1 MSPSPVRSRGVRNS
15 SVSQRPRVYTTEG
28 VILRRRNIGEA
39 DTIFTV
45 FSPTEG
51 KFDAVAKGVR
61 KARSHMRGHLE
72 PLTRSKL
79 LLAHGRTLDV
89 FTQAETITGYRT
101 LREDLDLCGAAVY
114 CCELVLRFTA
124 ERQEHR
130 ELYELLLNTLDA
142 LDARAPL
149 HTVRYFELELLGLM
163 GYEPQVDACAVCGKR
178 LPEADVLLS
187 ASAGGF
193 VCAECRAVAGAG
205 RVISV
210 RAIKVLRY
218 ARSATQEAFAAL
230 RLDESVA
237 REVQSAVAE
246 LIRYVLDRE
255 PNTGKYLDQVA
266 RLPRFSPGADRPDD
280 VQSL

>member
-1 MSPSPVRSRGVRNS
+1 M
-15 SVSQRPRVYTTEG
+15 SQRARVYSTEG
-28 VILRRRNIGEA
+28 IILHRRNFGEA

-51 KFDAVAKGVR
+51 KFEAVARGVR

-79 LLAHGRTLDV
+79 LLAHGRNLDV
-89 FTQAETITGYRT
+89 FTQAETICGYRT
-101 LREDLDLCGAAVY
+101 VREDLDLYGAAIY
-114 CCELVLRFTA
+114 CAELVVRFTA
-124 ERQEHR
+124 ERQE
-130 ELYELLLNTLDA
+130 LPDVYALLLSVVAA

-149 HTVRYFELELLGLM
+149 HVVRYFELGLLGVM
-163 GYEPQVDACAVCGKR
+163 GYEPQVEACAICGMH

-193 VCAECRAVAGAG
+193 VCTNCRPSAGAG

-218 ARSATQEAFAAL
+218 ARLSTLDAFADL
-230 RLDESVA
+230 RMDDSLA
-237 REVQSAVAE
+237 REVQTAVAE

-255 PNTGKYLDQVA
+255 PNSGKYLDQVA
-266 RLPRFSPGADRPDD
+266 RLPHLSPRTVGAGD
-280 VQSL
+280 VQSP

>member
-1 MSPSPVRSRGVRNS
+1 M
-15 SVSQRPRVYTTEG
+15 SQRPRVYTTEG

-61 KARSHMRGHLE
+61 KPRSHMRGHLE

-114 CCELVLRFTA
+114 CAELVVRFTA

-130 ELYELLLNTLDA
+130 ELYERLLDILDA

-149 HTVRYFELELLGLM
+149 HTVRYFELQLLGLM
-163 GYEPQVDACAVCGKR
+163 GYEPQVDVCAICGKR

-193 VCAECRAVAGAG
+193 VCADCRTVAGAG

-210 RAIKVLRY
+210 RAIKVLRH
-218 ARSATQEAFAAL
+218 ARSAELAAFAAL
-230 RLDESVA
+230 RLDESLA
-237 REVQSAVAE
+237 REVQSGLAE

-255 PNTGKYLDQVA
+255 PNTGKYLDQIA
-266 RLPRFSPGADRPDD
+266 RLPRVTPAVDRRDD
-280 VQSL
+280 VQSI

>member
-1 MSPSPVRSRGVRNS
+1 M
-15 SVSQRPRVYTTEG
+15 SQRPRVYTTEG

-51 KFDAVAKGVR
+51 KFDAIARGVR

-79 LLAHGRTLDV
+79 LLAHGRSLDV

-101 LREDLDLCGAAVY
+101 LREDLDLYGAAVY
-114 CCELVLRFTA
+114 CAELVVRFTA

-130 ELYELLLNTLDA
+130 DLYRLLLATFDA
-142 LDARAPL
+142 LEAHAPL
-149 HTVRYFELELLGLM
+149 HVGCYFELELLGLM
-163 GYEPQVDACAVCGKR
+163 GYEPQVDACALCAKR
-178 LPEADVLLS
+178 LEEASILLS
-187 ASAGGF
+187 ASAGGL
-193 VCAECRAVAGAG
+193 VCDDCRPVAGAG

-218 ARSATQEAFAAL
+218 ARISGLKAFAAL
-230 RLDESVA
+230 RLDEALA
-237 REVQSAVAE
+237 RELQAAVAE
-246 LIRYVLDRE
+246 LTRYVLDRE

-266 RLPRFSPGADRPDD
+266 RLPRLLPRTDAAAD
-280 VQSL
+280 VQSH